1 LSINNETTKDTYAMT
16 RITRRRALAGIG
28 AAGAAALARPNLARA
43 AGGEVTVWWSQGF
56 YEQENKAIINAM
68 ADWEKRSG
76 TKVNLSFMSD
86 TDLITKLIAG
96 MQTGDVPDLVHCVT
110 ADRFLVPRAAW
121 NDQLEDVTDVLDTQK
136 AELIPTAIKASR
148 YYNAGQKKYSNY
160 SVPIKCSTLMNNVWL
175 PLVEEAGLSRADIPK
190 TQDAFYDSFQTVQDK
205 LRGKGKRIFGL
216 GYSMA
221 TKEADSGNLF
231 GAFLLAYGGEQI
243 VLPDGKLNID
253 DPGVRKAAAMALER
267 LTTPYKKGYVP
278 PGAINWGDVDNNN
291 AFYAKQVVM
300 TPNATISIAVAQSD
314 KTDQYYK
321 ELVTYGRPLGND
333 GKPMLGVLAVAPC
346 LIPKGAKNLDGG
358 KALLR
363 DFIRPES
370 LNNYLK
376 ETRARYLPVMMKIIK
391 EDPYWTDPNDPHRPV
406 AVQAGLIQPTIP
418 NWMNNNPAYA
428 QVLSEHVWTQAEANV
443 TQKNMGVDQAVDEAA
458 ARMKVIFEK
467 FQIG

>member
-1 LSINNETTKDTYAMT
+1 MQ
-16 RITRRRALAGIG
+16 RITRRHALAGLG
-28 AAGAAALARPNLARA
+28 AAGSVALARPNLARA

-68 ADWEKRSG
+68 ADWEKRTG

-86 TDLITKLIAG
+86 PDLITKLIAG

-121 NDQLEDVTDVLDTQK
+121 NDQLEDLTDVLDTQK
-136 AELIPTAIKASR
+136 AEFIPTALKASR
-148 YYNAGQKKYSNY
+148 YYNAKLKKYSNY
-160 SVPIKCSTLMNNVWL
+160 SVGIKCSTLMNNIWR
-175 PLVEEAGLSRADIPK
+175 PLVQEAGFSDTDIPK
-190 TQDAFYDSFQTVQDK
+190 TQDAYYDFFQTVQDK

-231 GAFLLAYGGEQI
+231 AAFLLAYGGQDV

-253 DPGVRKAAAMALER
+253 DPKVRKAATMALER

-314 KTDQYYK
+314 KPDMYYK
-321 ELVTYGRPLGND
+321 EIITHGRPLGND
-333 GKPMLGVLAVAPC
+333 GKPLLGVLAVSPC
-346 LIPKGAKNLDGG
+346 LIPKGAKNLAGG
-358 KALLR
+358 KALLT

-370 LNNYLK
+370 INNYLK
-376 ETRARYLPVMMKIIK
+376 ETRARYLPVMMKIVK
-391 EDPYWTDPNDPHRPV
+391 EDPYWTDPKDPHRPV
-406 AVQAGLIQPTIP
+406 AVEAGLIHPTLP
-418 NWMNNNPAYA
+418 NWMNHNPAYA
-428 QVLSEHVWTQAEANV
+428 QVLSEQVWIQAEANV
-443 TQKNMGVDQAVDEAA
+443 TQKNMSVEQAIDEVA
-458 ARMKVIFEK
+458 ARMKAIFEK